1 MKQFEWTDAAVKQ
14 FCRIYTS
21 TKREKDQAAF
31 PIENYRGKR
40 MQGKLEQFKQD
51 WMHQEKVHLQQMAV
65 YQAQLEAEMAE
76 KLDQFASVYGIK
88 NKK

>member
-1 MKQFEWTDAAVKQ
+1 MKQFEWTDAAVKH

-31 PIENYRGKR
+31 PIDNYRGKR
-40 MQGKLEQFKQD
+40 MQGKLDQFKQD
-51 WMHQEKVHLQQMAV
+51 WMQQEVVHLEQMAV
-65 YQAQLEAEMAE
+65 YKSQLEAEMKE

>member
-31 PIENYRGKR
+31 PIDNYRGKR
-40 MQGKLEQFKQD
+40 MQGKLDQFKQD
-51 WMHQEKVHLQQMAV
+51 WIQQEVVHLEQMAV
-65 YQAQLEAEMAE
+65 YKSQLEAEMKE